1 MQEAHVIAPWR
12 NRSDSGVA
20 WCDVPGRNDHS
31 PSPPDRFASPG
42 RPNGTQSSTWHD
54 LTSLVAFQNGT
65 VRLNCDY
72 ESGQEANEDPQSTNA
87 NQRDLLMH
95 AVVIGAGP
103 VGCLAA
109 TVLSQSGLSV
119 TLIERRA
126 GVARPEHV
134 SGRRTIGLS
143 ISPRGMRALEQAG
156 CGAAVRAV
164 AVRMDRRVLHFGEDE
179 HSTSLYSPGCWNFA
193 VSRRDLNEVL
203 LQSVLSRERVTAEF
217 QAACKQIDL
226 ERKTV
231 VMETPAGD
239 VVQLGYDLLVGADGA
254 SSVVRDELEARGNLT
269 VHRQVLPSAYK
280 ELTLNPASDAY
291 PPSAIHIWPR
301 NGFFLVGLPNLAG
314 EFTGTLVMPAVGPG
328 GFDELTESR
337 VVREFVQRHFPGA
350 VRRLE
355 RLDAEFGRNSVNRI
369 ATVSCSTMHYGDS
382 VLLIGDAAHTVAP
395 FLGQGINAGFE
406 DCFVLQQLLHQYGTH
421 LAHVLPRYT
430 EERKDNAD
438 AVAALSMQNYAEL
451 SAGVRQRTDVVSLV
465 NFSGLA
471 YKDVLG
477 RLAAH
482 S

>member
-1 MQEAHVIAPWR
+1 
-12 NRSDSGVA
+12 
-20 WCDVPGRNDHS
+20 
-31 PSPPDRFASPG
+31 
-42 RPNGTQSSTWHD
+42 
-54 LTSLVAFQNGT
+54 
-65 VRLNCDY
+65 
-72 ESGQEANEDPQSTNA
+72 
-87 NQRDLLMH
+87 
-95 AVVIGAGP
+95 
-103 VGCLAA
+103 
-109 TVLSQSGLSV
+109 
-119 TLIERRA
+119 
-126 GVARPEHV
+126 
-134 SGRRTIGLS
+134 
-143 ISPRGMRALEQAG
+143 MRALEQAG

-369 ATVSCSTMHYGDS
+369 ATV
-382 VLLIGDAAHTVAP
+382 AP